1 MLGPLGFVLG
11 GIGSGAGRL
20 ARLLLRRGGGRGG
33 GGAAA
38 AAQKADLAEPGGEDL
53 WLLVGLGNPG
63 ARYERTRH
71 NVRAAD
77 WCCTVCM
84 TLSCADRVHSCACAG
99 GLHADR

>member
-20 ARLLLRRGGGRGG
+20 ARLLLRRGGRGSE
-33 GGAAA
+33 AA

-63 ARYERTRH
+63 AKYERTRH
-71 NVRAAD
+71 NVRR
-77 WCCTVCM
+77 CM
-84 TLSCADRVHSCACAG
+84 
-99 GLHADR
+99 